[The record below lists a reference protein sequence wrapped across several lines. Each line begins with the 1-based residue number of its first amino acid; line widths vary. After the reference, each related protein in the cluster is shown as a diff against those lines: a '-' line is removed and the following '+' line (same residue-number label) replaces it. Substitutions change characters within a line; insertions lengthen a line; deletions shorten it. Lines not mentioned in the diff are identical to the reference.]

1 MMQQNMKFNPN
12 FTQTSLS
19 LPTVILLLAKYLDE
33 IFTATG
39 YFDNWES
46 NQLAV
51 SSLSQL
57 PRHSWPRHNVITVAG

>member
-1 MMQQNMKFNPN
+1 MMQQNMKFNLN

-19 LPTVILLLAKYLDE
+19 LPTVILLLAKFLDKF
-33 IFTATG
+33 FTSTD

-46 NQLAV
+46 NQLAI

-57 PRHSWPRHNVITVAG
+57 HRHNKPRHNIITVAG